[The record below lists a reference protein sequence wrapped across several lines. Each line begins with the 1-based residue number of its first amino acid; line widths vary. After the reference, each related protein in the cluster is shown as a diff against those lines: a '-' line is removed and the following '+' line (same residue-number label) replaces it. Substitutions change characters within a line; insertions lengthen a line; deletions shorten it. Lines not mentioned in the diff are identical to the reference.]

1 MLDYPANPR
10 PGSLYLVRFSAPE
23 FTSLCPVTGQ
33 PDFAHLVIDY
43 VPDKW
48 LVESKSLKLFL
59 GSFRSVLIPVVTI
72 PLSIIGA
79 GTLMLAL
86 GFSLNLLTLLAMV
99 LAIGIVVDD
108 AIVVLENVERLM
120 RESGMKPFEASL
132 QAMREVSGAVV
143 AAAAPVT
150 PEPDPGGG
158 APLSQARARSEARR
172 AGARRRRM
180 ARHRIT
186 GGRTGQHR

>member
-1 MLDYPANPR
+1 MSAANAQDSSR
-10 PGSLYLVRFSAPE
+10 RTWLKVLLVLA
-23 FTSLCPVTGQ
+23 V
-33 PDFAHLVIDY
+33 LVAAVVVIRALL
-43 VPDKW
+43 PKQT
-48 LVESKSLKLFL
+48 
-59 GSFRSVLIPVVTI
+59 IPVRAVK
-72 PLSIIGA
+72 
-79 GTLMLAL
+79 
-86 GFSLNLLTLLAMV
+86 
-99 LAIGIVVDD
+99 
-108 AIVVLENVERLM
+108 VER
-120 RESGMKPFEASL
+120 GMVRDVVSSS
-132 QAMREVSGAVV
+132 QAGEVTAELHAAVRAEVGGAVV